1 VAPRVKVAEAGEPL
15 VPGTIYLAPDDRHL
29 VLFGRRAI
37 GLDASPP
44 VHGFRPAANAM
55 YASVARELGAAA
67 VGVMLTGMG
76 RDGVD
81 GLLALRAAGGRVL
94 VQDQESSVVYG
105 MPKAAV
111 EAGAASEIGGL
122 DEIAGLILA
131 ALARPT

>member
-1 VAPRVKVAEAGEPL
+1 
-15 VPGTIYLAPDDRHL
+15 
-29 VLFGRRAI
+29 
-37 GLDASPP
+37 

-55 YASVARELGAAA
+55 FASVARELGAAA